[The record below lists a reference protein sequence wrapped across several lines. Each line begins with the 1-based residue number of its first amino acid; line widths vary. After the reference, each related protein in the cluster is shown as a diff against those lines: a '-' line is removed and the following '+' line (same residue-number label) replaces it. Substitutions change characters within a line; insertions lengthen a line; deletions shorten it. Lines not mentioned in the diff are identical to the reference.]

1 MNNKLTQ
8 SQETN
13 ASCSQRLIRNAG
25 FGCRRTVYSRATLG
39 DISKRGKLK

>member
-13 ASCSQRLIRNAG
+13 ASRSQRLIGNAG
-25 FGCRRTVYSRATLG
+25 FGGIRAAAHAAG
-39 DISKRGKLK
+39 ARCIAAVR